1 MTWLWNAT
9 RERPRS
15 SRPIVA
21 SRNGWLFSM
30 SPFSVKAHWIVSV
43 IGLISSSLMASRI
56 GNEPHLRG
64 SPKPKCGEPGF
75 PQRKRRH
82 LRTLKW
88 TQMSAES
95 EETRTKHLGLWGGR
109 LWKLPQLWKKAKRYA
124 AFSHSC
130 LDKPSDKTGS
140 AYPQL
145 PQGAY
150 DLSQQQDGNNNPE
163 NTKQGGRLAIRD

>member
-1 MTWLWNAT
+1 
-9 RERPRS
+9 
-15 SRPIVA
+15 
-21 SRNGWLFSM
+21 
-30 SPFSVKAHWIVSV
+30 
-43 IGLISSSLMASRI
+43 
-56 GNEPHLRG
+56 
-64 SPKPKCGEPGF
+64 
-75 PQRKRRH
+75 
-82 LRTLKW
+82 
-88 TQMSAES
+88 MSAES